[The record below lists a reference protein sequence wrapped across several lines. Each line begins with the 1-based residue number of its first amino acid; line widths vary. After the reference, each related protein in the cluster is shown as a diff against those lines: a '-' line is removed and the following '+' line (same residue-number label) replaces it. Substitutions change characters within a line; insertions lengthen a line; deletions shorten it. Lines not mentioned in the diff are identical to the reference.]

1 MRFNWNQLPCGSR
14 NGDVIKYS
22 YVLTSSD
29 SSSTNSDSG
38 ETTTTAILLDDLH
51 AETEYEFSVAAWTTF
66 GMGPYTKKVETTDTK
81 GKPTFPIHF
90 VPVQAKL

>member
-14 NGDVIKYS
+14 NGDEKYS
-22 YVLTSSD
+22 YEMTSSD
-29 SSSTNSDSG
+29 SSTLSG

-51 AETEYEFSVAAWTTF
+51 ADTEYEFSVAARTTF

-81 GKPTFPIHF
+81 GKPIISLACGAQRF
-90 VPVQAKL
+90 